1 MPSSELVKAL
11 QNMMDSVVPK
21 ILAKFRAQLDLSA
34 EELLAMAEE
43 LQPLART
50 VPTKVRK
57 SIRLRGKT
65 SVPFPENT
73 SRFSRRPDLQPI
85 LPLPAPKF
93 NKNSVGSK
101 KVYTTVQR
109 AIAPLTSVQVA
120 AACGVDKKYVSSILT
135 LLTRRRY
142 VERGGKYGKFTY
154 SLRRTG

>member
-34 EELLAMAEE
+34 EELLALAEE

-85 LPLPAPKF
+85 LPLPTPKF
-93 NKNSVGSK
+93 NKNSVGVK

-109 AIAPLTSVQVA
+109 AITPLTSVQIA
-120 AACGVDKKYVSSILT
+120 EACGVNRKYVSSALT
-135 LLTRRRY
+135 LLARKNY
-142 VERGGKYGKFTY
+142 VERNGRYGSFTY
-154 SLRRTG
+154 SIRRAG